1 MSPNELE
8 NLSLIFS
15 ENLIIKSKMVYPSLN
30 YLKAF
35 IKINYLKKM
44 NLGNAKDKFK
54 TLFIDGNETTNYSK
68 KKEN

>member
-1 MSPNELE
+1 
-8 NLSLIFS
+8 
-15 ENLIIKSKMVYPSLN
+15 MVYPSLN

-68 KKEN
+68 KKKN